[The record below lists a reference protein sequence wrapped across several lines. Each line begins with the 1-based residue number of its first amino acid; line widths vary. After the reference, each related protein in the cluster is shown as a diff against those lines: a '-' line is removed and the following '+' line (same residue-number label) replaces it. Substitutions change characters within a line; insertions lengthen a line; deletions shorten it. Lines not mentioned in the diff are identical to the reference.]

1 MTKRWRK
8 RKGKLD
14 PITVDRRRTSLIL
27 SRDTVVPW
35 LEPINSYNPVIH
47 RIKEA
52 VFHASLVDDLKKDP
66 VPPPHPEL
74 TKFFHTPEP
83 IVEKIADLTERL
95 RDALDIKKVPLKVR
109 QKKAKDALR
118 DDEG

>member
-1 MTKRWRK
+1 MKRWTTRT
-8 RKGKLD
+8 GKHHSAN
-14 PITVDRRRTSLIL
+14 TSLHRSAL
-27 SRDTVVPW
+27 TTDRDAVVPW

-66 VPPPHPEL
+66 IPLPHPEL

-83 IVEKIADLTERL
+83 IVEKVADLTERL
-95 RDALDIKKVPLKVR
+95 KDALDIKKVPLKVR
-109 QKKAKDALR
+109 QKKAKEALR